1 VNTGAEVGREDVAQA
16 LGFDLSDAQWNAVS
30 APLEPGVIVAGAGTG
45 KTTSMS
51 ARVAYLAT
59 RGLVDADRVLG
70 LTFTNKAAAQLLS
83 ATRSRIAAMGIDG
96 AEPQVSTYNA
106 FAARIVTD
114 YGMRIGR
121 EPTATL
127 LVDGLRH
134 QHAYRLVCT
143 ADDESLVERLAGIG
157 KSPAAIT
164 EQMLAL
170 DQELSEL
177 SIEPGELIEHD
188 LALVEKLLEL
198 GAERGKG
205 REISDAA
212 HRRIALALLIGQWRD
227 YKAARDLW
235 DYSDQVRLA
244 QQILDR
250 YPETG
255 EEIRSRFDIVLL
267 DEYQD
272 TSIAQRRLLQ
282 RLFAGG
288 FPVTAVGDPCQA
300 IYSWRGASVDNIES
314 FPFHFP
320 RASGDRSARYALVE
334 NRRSGPAV
342 LHVANELASTLR
354 AEHDGTEP
362 LVAASDARPAR
373 VDVALFE
380 TIEQEV
386 DYVTLAVRDAFERAR
401 ASGATEPSQF
411 ATIAVLC
418 TTAQDIRRIDRA
430 LRNLGVPTYV
440 TGAAALLADPA
451 VADTRALVEIVHEP
465 TANPSMV
472 RLLTGARWRVGA
484 RDLAVLGERARE
496 LAGGRGRPQGAT
508 IDEALDEAVAGS
520 DVVEVV
526 ALADALTD
534 PGPPERYSS
543 QALSA
548 FAEVAALIAELRSH
562 TGEAITD
569 FVARAIREL
578 GVDVEAELNDPSG
591 ASAAALRDFLALAA
605 GMTEIDGRV
614 SLGGFITW
622 LRDAERFN
630 VTISHTRPRV
640 DGAVQLMTVFAAK
653 GLEFS
658 HVFVPFVSDGA
669 FPGGRSRG
677 RWVTS
682 SQIVPWPLRSDA
694 PPELG
699 QFPRDTGDSVSKQH
713 DGYVDALRQIDE
725 RNNERLAYVAL
736 TRAESSL
743 TVTGHWWGPG
753 QTKPRG
759 PHRFLEDIKK
769 AVESADPDNCRV
781 VVWADE
787 PEPGSEN
794 PVAGSGN
801 VAWPQP
807 VPQDH
812 RARLLAA
819 AELIAS
825 QNGAGPSSF
834 APTLD
839 FDTPEPSDP
848 SDVSVRADAA
858 TDRIRRWHETY
869 AALMEDR
876 ATESDEQVVRL
887 GDHVGATT
895 FLRALRNPED
905 VAVDLLRPMPRQPSQ
920 AAARGI
926 AWHAWVE
933 TVFGQQSLLG
943 VEDLP
948 GAADEDIA
956 TDDQLEELKR
966 AFERTDY
973 AGRVPVAVER
983 GFSVVVGGRVIS
995 GRIDAVFEKDGRFEV
1010 VDWKTGGTA
1019 SVDTHQ
1025 LAIYRLAWAQ
1035 IAGVDWR
1042 DVDAVFVMVASGQE
1056 LRPNT
1061 DAEVEA
1067 LLDLG

>member
-1 VNTGAEVGREDVAQA
+1 MTTSSTGVSVADVGRSDLARA

-51 ARVAYLAT
+51 ARVAYLAAS
-59 RGLVDADRVLG
+59 GLVDPDRVLG

-83 ATRSRIAAMGIDG
+83 ATRSRIAAMGIEG

-143 ADDESLVERLAGIG
+143 ADDESITERLAGIG
-157 KSPAAIT
+157 KSPATIT

-188 LALVEKLLEL
+188 QALVTRLLDL
-198 GAERGKG
+198 GADRGKG
-205 REISDAA
+205 RDISDAA
-212 HRRIALALLIGQWRD
+212 HRRIALALVIEQWRN

-250 YPETG
+250 YPETVT
-255 EEIRSRFDIVLL
+255 EIRSRFDIVLL

-282 RLFAGG
+282 TLFAGG

-314 FPFHFP
+314 FPSHFP
-320 RASGDRSARYALVE
+320 RASGERAARYSLME

-362 LVAASDARPAR
+362 LVPATDALPAR

-380 TIEQEV
+380 TIDEEV
-386 DYVTLAVRDAFERAR
+386 DFVAWAVRDVFERTGKS
-401 ASGATEPSQF
+401 ASTEPSQVP
-411 ATIAVLC
+411 TIAVLC

-440 TGAAALLADPA
+440 SGAAALLADPA
-451 VADTRALVEIVHEP
+451 VADTRALLEVVHEP

-484 RDLAVLGERARE
+484 RDLAVLGDRARE
-496 LAGGRGRPQGAT
+496 LAGGRGRPQSET

-534 PGPPERYSS
+534 PGPPEKYSS
-543 QALSA
+543 RALQV
-548 FAEVAALIAELRSH
+548 FAEVAELISELRSH

-569 FVARAIREL
+569 FIARAIREL
-578 GVDVEAELNDPSG
+578 GVDVEADLNDPSG
-591 ASAAALRDFLALAA
+591 ASAAALGDFLALAA
-605 GMTEIDGRV
+605 NMTEIDGRV
-614 SLGGFITW
+614 SLGGFLTW

-630 VTISHTRPRV
+630 VTIAHTRPRV
-640 DGAVQLMTVFAAK
+640 EGAVSLMTVFAAK

-669 FPGGRSRG
+669 FPGGKSRG

-694 PPELG
+694 PLELG
-699 QFPRDTGDSVSKQH
+699 QFPRDNGDSVSKQH
-713 DGYVDALRQIDE
+713 DDYVDALRQIDE

-759 PHRFLEDIKK
+759 PHRFLEDIRN
-769 AVESADPDNCRV
+769 AVESADPDTCRV
-781 VVWADE
+781 VAWADE
-787 PEPGSEN
+787 PEPGGAN
-794 PVAGSGN
+794 PVTGSGS
-801 VAWPQP
+801 VTWPQP
-807 VPQDH
+807 VPWDH

-819 AELIAS
+819 AELIDSREA
-825 QNGAGPSSF
+825 AGPAAF
-834 APTLD
+834 AATFD
-839 FDTPEPSDP
+839 FELADAG
-848 SDVSVRADAA
+848 ADAA
-858 TDRIRRWHETY
+858 TGRIRRWHETF
-869 AALMEDR
+869 AALAEDR
-876 ATESDEQVVRL
+876 ATGSDEQVVRL

-895 FLRALRNPED
+895 FLRALSKPDD
-905 VAVDLLRPMPRQPSQ
+905 VAVDLLRPMPRQPSR

-943 VEDLP
+943 VDDLP

-956 TDDQLEELKR
+956 SDDQLEELKR
-966 AFERTDY
+966 AFERTGY
-973 AGRVPVAVER
+973 AGREPVAVER
-983 GFSVVVGGRVIS
+983 GFSVVVGGRVVS

-1019 SVDTHQ
+1019 SVDTRQ
-1025 LAIYRLAWAQ
+1025 LAVYRLAWAH
-1035 IAGVDWR
+1035 IAGIDWR
-1042 DVDAVFVMVASGQE
+1042 DVDAAFVMVASGQE
-1056 LRPNT
+1056 IRPNT
-1061 DAEVEA
+1061 DSEVEA